1 MVSDT
6 KGTTTDPV
14 YKSMELLP
22 IGPVMIIDTPGFD
35 DEGALG
41 ELRVRKTKQV
51 LNKTDIA
58 VLVVDATEGKKQCD
72 EELIRIFKE
81 KEIPY
86 IIVNNKADLLSD
98 EISEKVCQ
106 NNVSEQRKAEQN
118 ALLSS
123 GQEQYVSALTGA
135 AESIGTTT
143 TTKSPGCNRSPTIFS
158 VISSFGVSFPI
169 HSFSS

>member
-72 EELIRIFKE
+72 EELIRIFQGKR
-81 KEIPY
+81 
-86 IIVNNKADLLSD
+86 D
-98 EISEKVCQ
+98 
-106 NNVSEQRKAEQN
+106 
-118 ALLSS
+118 
-123 GQEQYVSALTGA
+123 
-135 AESIGTTT
+135 
-143 TTKSPGCNRSPTIFS
+143 
-158 VISSFGVSFPI
+158 PI
-169 HSFSS
+169 YYCK

>member
-1 MVSDT
+1 MEAGLQQTPSADRIHIAFFGRRNAGKSRVVYDVAGQDLAVVSDT

-22 IGPVMIIDTPGFD
+22 FGPVMIIDTPGFD

-58 VLVVDATEGKKQCD
+58 VLVVDATDGKKLCD
-72 EELIRIFKE
+72 EELIRFFKE

-86 IIVNNKADLLSD
+86 IIVNN
-98 EISEKVCQ
+98 
-106 NNVSEQRKAEQN
+106 
-118 ALLSS
+118 
-123 GQEQYVSALTGA
+123 
-135 AESIGTTT
+135 
-143 TTKSPGCNRSPTIFS
+143 
-158 VISSFGVSFPI
+158 
-169 HSFSS
+169 